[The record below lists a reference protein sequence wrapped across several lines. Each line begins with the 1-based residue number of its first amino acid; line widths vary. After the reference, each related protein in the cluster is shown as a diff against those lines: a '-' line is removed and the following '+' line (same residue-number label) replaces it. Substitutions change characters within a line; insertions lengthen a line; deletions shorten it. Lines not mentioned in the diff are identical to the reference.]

1 MDPLVPVL
9 KVAVLQTLIKSLL
22 KCESDLRELLS
33 RSIGDLIIEYP
44 KVKQATAAVDQTQAK
59 LNVVLIEEKMHAVAS
74 DTLEPFAREFIVQFW
89 EHLQIPLM
97 KNASK
102 CIIPNVANS
111 QLGLIERL
119 ENHFALLNVSHNHFI
134 NYYSEQMFLSIL
146 AHGREIRVY
155 QLIFERGFLNEIFFA
170 TRSLG
175 KFVADEEVKKLLVFP
190 QVQKPNQ
197 HILILADHHVLKF
210 DPSVWKMFSYT
221 KFDPPINHIPLM
233 IVSLVQNVEYLYWD
247 SDNKQI
253 RQTNDKVVAIN
264 CSSLPFLKTT
274 YSSKYVFFS

>member
-1 MDPLVPVL
+1 MIPLKEKAAELRIKVFELISELDRIEKIVRKTKERLTKDQEKYNSGFEDLLQKVSDQFDQMKQEVL
-9 KVAVLQTLIKSLL
+9 DRIKNEHDKFVNAGKESEDNLDLLL

-44 KVKQATAAVDQTQAK
+44 KVKQATAAVYKTQAK
-59 LNVVLIEEKMHAVAS
+59 LNDVLIEEKMHDIAS

-146 AHGREIRVY
+146 AHGREIRVC
-155 QLIFERGFLNEIFFA
+155 QLIFERGFLNEITFA

-175 KFVADEEVKKLLVFP
+175 KFVADEVKKLLVFP
-190 QVQKPNQ
+190 QVQKP
-197 HILILADHHVLKF
+197 KSTYF
-210 DPSVWKMFSYT
+210 D
-221 KFDPPINHIPLM
+221 FDRPP
-233 IVSLVQNVEYLYWD
+233 
-247 SDNKQI
+247 
-253 RQTNDKVVAIN
+253 
-264 CSSLPFLKTT
+264 CSEI
-274 YSSKYVFFS
+274 